1 MIGWRRWVAVTAF
14 VAALGALALGVAGCS
29 AGKSGLLQITPQQ
42 YFYSAKERLE
52 TIDERDYE
60 IKDLDE
66 IIRILENAEKDAKS
80 AEIMDKSRLYLVLAL
95 TLKARKQYM
104 ANVLKGQYLANRAE
118 PFFALDVKPVLETL
132 RIAKKWLRSC
142 EAQFKSNALRA
153 DLLFV
158 SGLYHTQKMLTQRG
172 AERRESLWTAVRAF
186 RQCLGR
192 RPDYQSDF
200 RLFGRTQTP
209 REVKLRLAEC
219 LALGGHPDEAWSII
233 ADYEFMPLAEA
244 AATDPRADH
253 AWLHLKGLTLAMMG
267 AYEEAA
273 AVLNGFKIVS
283 PQDYP
288 VVEEALWL
296 LEGVYDRLR
305 EISGEERFAMEARI
319 VAALLKKLKGPY
331 SKEQYT
337 TAAHLFPRWLPGDLT
352 YFAAV
357 RAHLAGEFA
366 KARDLVAGIRHR
378 GLLSRGMRAAA
389 QILALEADL
398 YGNVRV
404 ADEMLEEIVGLAF
417 DPELTPLQMERV
429 GFLLARYLMSED
441 RQFGQGRLE
450 GEGQSFARS
459 WLGKPWTLQLRYE
472 RGRVP
477 SPPPGGVRRSPAGQR
492 ASPGEM
498 PPGSGRGAED
508 VKPEN
513 SSLIA
518 EIYVNRPDDWI
529 TSVNLHLIEL
539 PQFTLLGKG
548 RLVGREEEGK
558 GWIFKGDDIDELKR
572 NHRYLVLLEYDTSEG
587 EKSTQG
593 VLLKP

>member
-1 MIGWRRWVAVTAF
+1 MVGWRRCVAVALF
-14 VAALGALALGVAGCS
+14 VAALGALALGGAGCS

-95 TLKARKQYM
+95 TLKARKQFM

-118 PFFALDVKPVLETL
+118 PFFALDVKPVLEIL
-132 RIAKKWLRSC
+132 RTAKKWLRSC
-142 EAQFKSNALRA
+142 EAQFKSESLRS

-192 RPDYQSDF
+192 SPDYQSDF

-209 REVKLRLAEC
+209 REVRLRMAEC
-219 LALGGHPDEAWSII
+219 LAFGGHPDEAWGII

-244 AATDPRADH
+244 AAADPRADH

-273 AVLNGFKIVS
+273 AVLGGFKIVP

-296 LEGVYDRLR
+296 LEGVYDRLG
-305 EISGEERFAMEARI
+305 ELSAEERFAMEARI
-319 VAALLKKLKGPY
+319 VAAQLKKLKGPY
-331 SKEQYT
+331 SKERYT

-357 RAHLAGEFA
+357 RAHLAGDFA
-366 KARDLVAGIRHR
+366 KARDLVAGIRQR
-378 GLLSRGMRAAA
+378 GILSRGMRPASR
-389 QILALEADL
+389 ILALEADL
-398 YGNVRV
+398 YGGVRV

-417 DPELTPLQMERV
+417 DPDLTPLQKERV
-429 GFLLARYLMSED
+429 GFLLARYMMSED
-441 RQFGQGRLE
+441 REFGKGRLE
-450 GEGQSFARS
+450 GEGQSFARA
-459 WLGKPWTLQLRYE
+459 WLGKPWTLNLRYE

-477 SPPPGGVRRSPAGQR
+477 SRPSARASRPPAGPKP
-492 ASPGEM
+492 APGAGT
-498 PPGSGRGAED
+498 PGATPGADEAN
-508 VKPEN
+508 PEN

-518 EIYVNRPDDWI
+518 EMYVNRPEDWI
-529 TSVNLHLIEL
+529 ISVNLHLVEL
-539 PQFTLLGKG
+539 PHFTLLGKG

-558 GWIFKGDDIDELKR
+558 GWIFKGDDVDELKR
-572 NHRYLVLLEYDTSEG
+572 DHRYLVLLEYDTSEG